1 MQARTLIDKLTAN
14 FSYSKA
20 ETARDNVVEAVACKL
35 GDSVLEAKA
44 LLTRLVD
51 KLNKRKTELLA
62 KD

>member
-1 MQARTLIDKLTAN
+1 MQARTLNDKLAAN

-20 ETARDNVVEAVACKL
+20 ETVRHNVVEAVAFKL

-44 LLTRLVD
+44 LVNRLVD
-51 KLNKRKTELLA
+51 KLNKRKTERLA